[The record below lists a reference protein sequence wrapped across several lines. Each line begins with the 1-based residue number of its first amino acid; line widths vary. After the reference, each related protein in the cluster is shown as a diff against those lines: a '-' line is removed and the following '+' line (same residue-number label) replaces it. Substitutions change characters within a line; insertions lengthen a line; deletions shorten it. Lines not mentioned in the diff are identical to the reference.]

1 MRKQIILTPS
11 VSTFRVHWKDNG
23 IDPVVHKRLRCAH
36 TIFEVKFEHFPQQI
50 NHCFA
55 VSVPILD
62 EVAKQG
68 MRSVCKTFAESTG
81 TLHCSGSFACLIT
94 IKLIQVY
101 RNRHLKLLSALE
113 GDSDVCGRVPLQRH
127 C

>member
-11 VSTFRVHWKDNG
+11 VSTFRVHLKDNG

-36 TIFEVKFEHFPQQI
+36 TIFEVKCEHFPQQI
-50 NHCFA
+50 NHRFA

-68 MRSVCKTFAESTG
+68 MRSVCKTFAELTG

-94 IKLIQVY
+94 IELIQVY

-113 GDSDVCGRVPLQRH
+113 GDSDICS
-127 C
+127 